1 MDIFSVSAYWE
12 FYVLSVF
19 RCAYLQIWEIY
30 AITPLNKCEY
40 ILYAKVIVL
49 FDSFVNA
56 YNIYI
61 LSFDDSHTI
70 PWILNTSNFFLF
82 FFFFGLRYFKSC
94 VFQLTYALFS
104 LITSFINV
112 LHYTFL
118 TYWFPYF
125 NISNL
130 LFPNFS
136 VSRQNSLSYSFIDL
150 LNFYWFLCSF
160 E

>member
-56 YNIYI
+56 YNICI

-82 FFFFGLRYFKSC
+82 FFFLVWDILKA
-94 VFQLTYALFS
+94 VFSSSHMPYSALSHLLLMFYTILFWHIDFLILIFQIYYS
-104 LITSFINV
+104 LI
-112 LHYTFL
+112 FL
-118 TYWFPYF
+118 FLGRTPY
-125 NISNL
+125 L
-130 LFPNFS
+130 THL
-136 VSRQNSLSYSFIDL
+136 
-150 LNFYWFLCSF
+150 
-160 E
+160 